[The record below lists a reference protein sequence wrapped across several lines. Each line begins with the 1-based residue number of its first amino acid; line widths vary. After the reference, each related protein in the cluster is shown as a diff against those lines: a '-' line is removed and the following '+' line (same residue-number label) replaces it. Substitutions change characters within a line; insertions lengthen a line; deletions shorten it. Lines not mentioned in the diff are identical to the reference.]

1 MSRLKKGKSAGFTL
15 IELVAVIVLL
25 GIVGVATTQFIKQG
39 VGIYVDS
46 ARRDNLQQLG
56 RFAIE
61 RVSRE
66 VRNAVPG
73 SVRVSGDC
81 IEYAPI
87 EAASSYLGTVA
98 DSEMTSFQAVDF
110 AYTDS
115 AVSNRRVAIYSVEN
129 QDIYNFNRK
138 AVIDLDG
145 VEPVSSFQ
153 RQVNVKNYTGSG
165 HQFRSESPTSRFFIM
180 TQPVS
185 FCVRANQLFRHS
197 GYGWLSLQATDTGT
211 IGSGVKLAEFFQTLD
226 DTDGDGD
233 ADDPVTVFSFSA
245 GTLQRSGVVRL
256 DFRLS
261 DPAEADEW
269 VRFSHQVFV
278 RNTP

>member
-1 MSRLKKGKSAGFTL
+1 MISLVKKNSSGFTL
-15 IELVAVIVLL
+15 VELVAVIVLL
-25 GIVGVATTQFIKQG
+25 GIVGVATTQFIRQG
-39 VGIYVDS
+39 VGIYADS

-66 VRNAVPG
+66 LRNAAPG
-73 SVRVSGDC
+73 SVRVRGDC
-81 IEYAPI
+81 IEYAPV
-87 EAASSYLGTVA
+87 EAASSYLGRVA
-98 DSEMTSFQAVDF
+98 DSEMSSFKAVDF

-115 AVSNRRVAIYSVEN
+115 AVSNRRVAVYAVEN
-129 QDIYNFNRK
+129 QDIYNFSRK
-138 AVIDLDG
+138 AVIDLNRVDA
-145 VEPVSSFQ
+145 VDTLQ
-153 RQVNVKNYTGSG
+153 RQVNLKNYTGSG
-165 HQFRSESPTSRFFIM
+165 HQFRSESPTSRFYVM

-197 GYGWLSLQATDTGT
+197 DYGWLTAQATDTGT
-211 IGSGVKLAEFFQTLD
+211 IGSGAKLAEFIQIID
-226 DTDGDGD
+226 DTDGDGS
-233 ADDPVTVFSFSA
+233 ADDAVAVFSFSA
-245 GTLQRSGVVRL
+245 GTLQRAGVVQL

-261 DPAEADEW
+261 DPAAADEW